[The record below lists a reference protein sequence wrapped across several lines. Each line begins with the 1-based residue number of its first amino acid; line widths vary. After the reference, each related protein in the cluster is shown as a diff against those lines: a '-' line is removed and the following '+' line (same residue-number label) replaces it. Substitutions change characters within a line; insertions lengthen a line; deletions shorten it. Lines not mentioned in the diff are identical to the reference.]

1 MLSQKISLEI
11 ESKYSFWYYMY
22 GKNVGNLTFSIDN
35 QVIWNKI
42 GSQQDKWLS
51 AKIYLPDG
59 EYNVKSVNRSKN

>member
-1 MLSQKISLEI
+1 
-11 ESKYSFWYYMY
+11 MY